1 MVTMHPCERVELSF
15 IEKAPFRFVNT
26 VDLAISGEQ
35 LFEVFADAQAWPKWA
50 KAITKVTWT
59 SPAPIAVGTT
69 RIVAMLGGLVG
80 DEEFLAWEPGSYL
93 AFRFNSCS
101 TSAVAAFA
109 EEYRI
114 VPTAQGCRL
123 TWTLAQKPAG
133 PAKLG
138 LLLGGPVLNLSFK
151 WFLRN
156 LRGYTDARFSSTV
169 PAKDATS

>member
-1 MVTMHPCERVELSF
+1 MVTMHPCERVELGF
-15 IEKAPFRFVNT
+15 IKTAPFRFSNT
-26 VDLAISGEQ
+26 VELAISGDQ
-35 LFEVFADAQAWPKWA
+35 LFEVFADAHAWPKWA

-59 SPAPIAVGTT
+59 SPEPIGVGTT
-69 RIVAMLGGLVG
+69 RTVEMLGGLVG
-80 DEEFLAWEPGSYL
+80 DEEFLAWEPGRFM

-101 TSAVAAFA
+101 TSVVAAFA

-133 PAKLG
+133 PARLG
-138 LLLGGPVLNLSFK
+138 LVVGGPALDLSFK

-156 LRGYTDARFSSTV
+156 LRGYTDARFASTV
-169 PAKDATS
+169 PTKDATS